1 MDWNLDSSRPIWP
14 QLEEQLKR
22 MIVAGQ
28 FPPGEQF
35 PTVRELAEDAR
46 VNPNT
51 MQRALSQLEQEG
63 LLVTL
68 RTSGRKV
75 TEDAAHIEELGRKF
89 MEERI
94 ACFCDE
100 IAEMGFTTEQ
110 AIETIRKIERK
121 RQRGGDSDE

>member
-35 PTVRELAEDAR
+35 PTVRELAEDAK

-51 MQRALSQLEQEG
+51 MQRALTELEREG
-63 LLVTL
+63 LLYTQ
-68 RTSGRKV
+68 RTSGRFV
-75 TEDAAHIEELGRKF
+75 SEDAGMIEGLKRSGAEQKAREFYLEMVQNGLS
-89 MEERI
+89 
-94 ACFCDE
+94 ADE
-100 IAEMGFTTEQ
+100 IRRLLEKAIAE
-110 AIETIRKIERK
+110 ETK
-121 RQRGGDSDE
+121 Q

>member
-94 ACFCDE
+94 ARFCDE

-110 AIETIRKIERK
+110 AIETIRKIEGK

>member
-35 PTVRELAEDAR
+35 PTVRELAEDAK

-51 MQRALSQLEQEG
+51 MQRALSQLEHEG
-63 LLVTL
+63 LLVTM
-68 RTSGRKV
+68 RTSGRRV
-75 TEDAAHIEELGRKF
+75 TEDGGHIESLRKQ
-89 MEERI
+89 
-94 ACFCDE
+94 
-100 IAEMGFTTEQ
+100 IAEEKVESFCNEIGAMGFSTEEI
-110 AIETIRKIERK
+110 IEIMRKKEGD
-121 RQRGGDSDE
+121 RQRGGEHK